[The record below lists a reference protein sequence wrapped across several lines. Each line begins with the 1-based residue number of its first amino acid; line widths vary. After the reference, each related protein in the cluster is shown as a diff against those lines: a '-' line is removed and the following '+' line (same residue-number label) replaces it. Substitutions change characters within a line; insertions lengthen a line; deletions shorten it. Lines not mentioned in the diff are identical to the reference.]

1 MREAYHDQLD
11 SIFDDLGAISSAVE
25 TAVRGATEA
34 LLTGDAE
41 IAERVISDDAKI
53 DTAREQLEEKA
64 FSLLSLQQPVATDLR
79 TIVAA
84 LRMVTELERMGDLSA
99 HVAKIARMRV
109 PELAVPEDIR
119 PQIARMADV
128 AIDMTSRIS
137 GILANRDIDGAREL
151 VATDE
156 EIDKLRRT
164 TLTELLGENWP
175 HGVEPAV
182 DIALIGRYYERI
194 ADHAVSIA
202 NRVVYVV
209 TGENPADD

>member
-109 PELAVPEDIR
+109 PELAVPDDIR
-119 PQIARMADV
+119 PQISRMADV

>member
-34 LLTGDAE
+34 LLSGDAE
-41 IAERVISDDAKI
+41 IAEQVISDDAKI
-53 DTAREQLEEKA
+53 DAAREQLEEKA

-109 PELAVPEDIR
+109 PEIAVPEDIR

-128 AIDMTSRIS
+128 AIDMTSRIA
-137 GILANRDIDGAREL
+137 GILANRDVDAARDL

-209 TGENPADD
+209 TGETPADD

>member
-34 LLTGDAE
+34 LLTGGAE

-53 DTAREQLEEKA
+53 DAAREQLEEKA

-109 PELAVPEDIR
+109 PEIAVPEDIR

-137 GILANRDIDGAREL
+137 GILANRDIEGAREL

-209 TGENPADD
+209 TGRTPADD

>member
-41 IAERVISDDAKI
+41 TAEKVISEDAKI
-53 DTAREQLEEKA
+53 DAAREQLEEKA

-99 HVAKIARMRV
+99 HVAKVARMRV

-119 PQIARMADV
+119 PQISRMADV
-128 AIDMTSRIS
+128 AIDMTSRIA
-137 GILANRDIDGAREL
+137 GILADRDVEGARDL

-209 TGENPADD
+209 TGETPVED

>member
-34 LLTGDAE
+34 LLTGSAE
-41 IAERVISDDAKI
+41 MAERVISEDSKI
-53 DTAREQLEEKA
+53 DAAREQLEEKA

-109 PELAVPEDIR
+109 PEIAVPEDIR

-137 GILANRDIDGAREL
+137 GILANRDIDGARDL

-209 TGENPADD
+209 TGETPADD